1 MRLLTTTV
9 GLLAVC
15 AGLCGQDA
23 EAIRSAMQA
32 SIEKQKESVRHQTGA
47 PAAAAGA
54 ANTSAGA
61 AAKTSFFTV
70 EWPQPPSF
78 AALLAAPPAD
88 CDPLPNSQVDEL
100 VASAAKQQGL
110 KPELIRA
117 VMEQESGFKPCVE
130 SARGALGLMQ
140 LMPSTADDFH
150 VDDVFDPAQN
160 VSAGAKL
167 LKALLDKYGGD
178 IRLALSAYNAGIE
191 RVDQNGG
198 IPDIPETKDY
208 VSSILSRLSAE
219 AAAPRPVSPVPP
231 AAAVPS
237 ATTVPPATTQAT
249 AKPAAATG
257 P

>member
-1 MRLLTTTV
+1 MLTAAV

-15 AGLCGQDA
+15 GGLCGQDP

-32 SIEKQKESVRHQTGA
+32 SIEKQKESVRHQTGV
-47 PAAAAGA
+47 PAATSTS
-54 ANTSAGA
+54 ANTPAASANSVNPPAGT

-78 AALLAAPPAD
+78 AALLAAAPAD
-88 CDPLPNSQVDEL
+88 CDPLPGSQVDKL
-100 VASAAKQQGL
+100 VNTAATEQGV

-117 VMEQESGFKPCVE
+117 VMEQESGFKPCAE
-130 SARGALGLMQ
+130 SVRGALGLMQ
-140 LMPSTADDFH
+140 LMPATADEYH
-150 VDDVFDPAQN
+150 VEDVFDPAQN

-167 LKALLDKYGGD
+167 LKTLLEKYGGD
-178 IRLALSAYNAGIE
+178 TRLALSAYNAGAE
-191 RVDQNGG
+191 RVDQSGG

-219 AAAPRPVSPVPP
+219 AATPKSVSPVPP
-231 AAAVPS
+231 A
-237 ATTVPPATTQAT
+237 TIQPPATTQGPS
-249 AKPAAATG
+249 KPATG